1 MNEILFSTAK
11 CTFDFVK
18 QFLEAADGAKI
29 ASVEMILEN
38 MELIQRVHLNKSCAV
53 VALGSTRNARSG
65 EVQCGVA
72 LAP

>member
-1 MNEILFSTAK
+1 
-11 CTFDFVK
+11 
-18 QFLEAADGAKI
+18 
-29 ASVEMILEN
+29 MILEN